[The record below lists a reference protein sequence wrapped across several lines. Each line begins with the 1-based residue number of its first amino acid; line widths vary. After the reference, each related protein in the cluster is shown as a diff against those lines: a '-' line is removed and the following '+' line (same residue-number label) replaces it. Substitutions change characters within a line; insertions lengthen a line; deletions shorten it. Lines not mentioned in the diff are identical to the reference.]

1 MGNILKKLPASNNG
15 AGHRMKTSTA
25 THPRKNLLWFSII
38 LLLISLAMSAC
49 QPLSLQVE
57 QVQASVN
64 LQRVRAQDCS
74 YGGAIRAVEAV
85 DTYTVRFTLCDPDP
99 AFPAKMAFPIFAI
112 QDDLYLREHQGDSS
126 EMSRQPNGSGPYR
139 VAEYE
144 PGVRLILRPNPDY
157 WGIPPRIQT
166 LSFRWASTSL
176 SRLMEVSTETAH
188 AMDSPDPNSYYSIN
202 QDSSLSL
209 VYRPALNLAFI
220 GMNNRYPPFNDARV
234 RQAISMLIDREKI
247 VNTIYPFGTEVAD
260 QFLSPA
266 FQVGYTPLYQW
277 LPYDPQQALD
287 LLRRANFDFEQEL
300 TLSYSSQGNELLPDP
315 HRIAQTIRSQLLPY
329 GVNVRLNRM
338 DAAEFER
345 SVQAGE
351 EAFFLYSW
359 YADYA
364 DPTSLYS
371 TIFSSDAK
379 LLGNVYPDV
388 QFMAREAGRTSD
400 PDQRQSRYNRINE
413 MLRMHVPAIPLAH
426 VRTAAVFRQEVQGAA
441 VNAYLENLPEVITP
455 DRTLVF
461 LQSAEPESLWP
472 ADATQWTTFRVTNL
486 LYSTLVENDFN
497 GTGLRP
503 GLAESWSSNP
513 DATEWTFNLRYGV
526 RFTNGE
532 LLDANDVVASFAAI
546 WDAANPNHTGDS
558 GQFVYFRR
566 FFGSFLNQP

>member
-1 MGNILKKLPASNNG
+1 MKKNLPA
-15 AGHRMKTSTA
+15 
-25 THPRKNLLWFSII
+25 I
-38 LLLISLAMSAC
+38 LLRKSSLWLSAFFLISSLIVTAC

-74 YGGAIRAVEAV
+74 YGGAIRAVEAL
-85 DTYTVRFTLCDPDP
+85 DSNTVRFSLCDPDP
-99 AFPAKMAFPIFAI
+99 AFPAKLAFPIFAI
-112 QDDLYLREHQGDSS
+112 QDDDFLNEHRGNSR
-126 EMSRQPNGSGPYR
+126 EMSRQPNGSGPYQ
-139 VAEYE
+139 VAEYV
-144 PGVRLILRPNPDY
+144 PGVRLVLQPNPDY
-157 WGIPPRIQT
+157 WGLPPRSESIT
-166 LSFRWASTSL
+166 FRWATTSL
-176 SRLMEVSTETAH
+176 SRLVEVSTEKAH

-202 QDSSLSL
+202 QDSALSL

-220 GMNNRYPPFNDARV
+220 GMNNRFAPFNDARV

-247 VNTIYPFGTEVAD
+247 VNTIYPFGTEIAE
-260 QFLSPA
+260 QFLSPT
-266 FQVGYTPLYQW
+266 FQVGYTPLYRW

-329 GVNVRLNRM
+329 GINVRLNRM
-338 DAAEFER
+338 EAAEFEQ
-345 SVQAGE
+345 SVQAGK

-371 TIFSSDAK
+371 TIFSSDAQ

-388 QFMAREAGRTSD
+388 QFMAKEAGTTSD
-400 PDQRQSRYNRINE
+400 PDQRQNRYNRINE
-413 MLRMHVPAIPLAH
+413 MLRMHTPAIPLAH

-441 VNAYLENLPEVITP
+441 VNAYGENLPEVITP

-472 ADATQWTTFRVTNL
+472 ADANQWTTFRVTNL
-486 LYSTLVENDFN
+486 LYSTLVENEF
-497 GTGLRP
+497 GGVGLRP
-503 GLAESWSSNP
+503 GVAESWSSNP
-513 DATEWTFNLRYGV
+513 NATEWTFNLRYGV
-526 RFTNGE
+526 RFTNGNR
-532 LLDANDVVASFAAI
+532 LDANDVVASFVAI
-546 WDAANPNHTGDS
+546 WDAKNPNHTGES
-558 GQFVYFRR
+558 GQFRYFKR